1 MEQSEM
7 QKRVISLG
15 KSFVKELGIEN
26 RVDTLARWMSHYVAE
41 LILKAENATGRKK
54 KQLEKECFEVI
65 LALWKHRWT
74 LPHGKRP
81 LENFEPLLNLL
92 QKLDPEKDDPY
103 YYPEVPFRKRK
114 TKNKKSKKDQNLDMW
129 LNIAQNIDKIAR
141 IWLSEV
147 LHQAAI
153 SAENPETKTWLENA
167 ISLPNDHDRQIII
180 RIVTEQMP
188 DLDDEGNIEELNGRL
203 SKETI
208 EQRIKELEGF
218 SKINKLMLDTYRSQL
233 Q

>member
-1 MEQSEM
+1 M